1 MNGAMPLTRLS
12 HSVPGSPIDDR
23 LNSTEVIGS
32 AESLVGRVIYLNY
45 LLGGNTRIF
54 KRLNFEG

>member
-1 MNGAMPLTRLS
+1 MNGAMSLTRLS

-32 AESLVGRVIYLNY
+32 AESLVGRVLLYLNY
-45 LLGGNTRIF
+45 LLDCNTF
-54 KRLNFEG
+54 YS